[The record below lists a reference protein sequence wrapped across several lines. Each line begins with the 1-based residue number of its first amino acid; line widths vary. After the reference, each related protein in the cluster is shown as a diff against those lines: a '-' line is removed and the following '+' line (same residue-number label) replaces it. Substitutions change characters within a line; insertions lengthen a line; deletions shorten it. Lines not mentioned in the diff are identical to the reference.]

1 MTTRIK
7 LRRDTA
13 ANWTANNPILAL
25 GEAGIET
32 DNNNIKYGD
41 GITPWNDLD
50 YPAPIKAR
58 EQKGFITEVGLQP
71 SYYPYDDQW
80 LASVA
85 VDDAGN
91 SYYVGGFEEYTGDW
105 WYRNMVVKLNP
116 LGGLEWQRRIT
127 VTEGDEGYG
136 TSVTIDP
143 TNGQI
148 VTVNEFW
155 TTAVGGNHPVYTPT
169 IVRLDPETGDIVGY
183 PTFIADGL
191 NIYDNT
197 PGGGN
202 YGNIYIG
209 DITLDNNG
217 NTIIVGTKYGDQKE
231 IPVTPLLGSTGSVLI
246 VSSSTFSTA
255 EYPRYT
261 GYDYA
266 WFISGTDL
274 SNKNYI
280 NAVNR
285 FNNISGTV
293 NVESTG
299 SGATFNFY
307 YNNKTAQVRSN
318 SYGINYQP
326 GDVITIPA
334 DQINGLTSATITVNQ
349 VDEYGAILYRDF
361 YYDQTNWSYT
371 YEPDKSKVYL
381 YVDDGDVAFENSG
394 SWTIIHNYNSNA
406 FVWSPDGDTPWN
418 LSIGD
423 SSYDQFDT
431 VAVDSNNYIIAG
443 GKGWTDTS
451 TDGYEG
457 QPEYYGSVVKIS
469 QDGEQIWAKS
479 LEIVDGGEG
488 WEVTGLIVDSNDDII
503 VVQDSFGSGLV
514 TKLNNDGEK
523 IWRKSFTTDP
533 ASFNDSS
540 VAVDEDDNIY
550 VVSRLSSAY
559 SLGDDLQILK
569 IASDGHL
576 IWQRSLGTWADEQI
590 SWWAPSKTLTVKNG
604 MIYIAGTTQGA
615 NNHIGNAIALPT
627 DGTGLGNY
635 QSNNWIY
642 KETNW
647 DSWSEYTANS
657 TITNL
662 VISSTATSL
671 VVTTSTDYQSTDSE
685 WTVVTTPILHG
696 FGGEI
701 VGVKSLTFEDGSI
714 QTSAAG
720 TMTRSSEGRVQYED
734 SLDLRLEHSGQFIVF
749 NNSDDGY
756 NQYCDV
762 YIPHNN
768 DVAFPIGT
776 EITFVKDENTDL
788 VYFWPQN
795 GNNEIY
801 IVPCGLDPS
810 EDYYNNGVFDGG
822 EGWAVVGNPINGGGG
837 AWRTPGIAK
846 LLKIDVNRW
855 MLSITL
861 GLNIIQY

>member
-1 MTTRIK
+1 M
-7 LRRDTA
+7 
-13 ANWTANNPILAL
+13 
-25 GEAGIET
+25 
-32 DNNNIKYGD
+32 
-41 GITPWNDLD
+41 
-50 YPAPIKAR
+50 
-58 EQKGFITEVGLQP
+58 
-71 SYYPYDDQW
+71 
-80 LASVA
+80 
-85 VDDAGN
+85 
-91 SYYVGGFEEYTGDW
+91 
-105 WYRNMVVKLNP
+105 
-116 LGGLEWQRRIT
+116 
-127 VTEGDEGYG
+127 
-136 TSVTIDP
+136 
-143 TNGQI
+143 
-148 VTVNEFW
+148 
-155 TTAVGGNHPVYTPT
+155 
-169 IVRLDPETGDIVGY
+169 
-183 PTFIADGL
+183 
-191 NIYDNT
+191 
-197 PGGGN
+197 
-202 YGNIYIG
+202 
-209 DITLDNNG
+209 
-217 NTIIVGTKYGDQKE
+217 
-231 IPVTPLLGSTGSVLI
+231 
-246 VSSSTFSTA
+246 
-255 EYPRYT
+255 
-261 GYDYA
+261 
-266 WFISGTDL
+266 
-274 SNKNYI
+274 
-280 NAVNR
+280 
-285 FNNISGTV
+285 
-293 NVESTG
+293 
-299 SGATFNFY
+299 
-307 YNNKTAQVRSN
+307 
-318 SYGINYQP
+318 
-326 GDVITIPA
+326 
-334 DQINGLTSATITVNQ
+334 
-349 VDEYGAILYRDF
+349 
-361 YYDQTNWSYT
+361 
-371 YEPDKSKVYL
+371 
-381 YVDDGDVAFENSG
+381 
-394 SWTIIHNYNSNA
+394 
-406 FVWSPDGDTPWN
+406 
-418 LSIGD
+418 
-423 SSYDQFDT
+423 
-431 VAVDSNNYIIAG
+431 
-443 GKGWTDTS
+443 
-451 TDGYEG
+451 
-457 QPEYYGSVVKIS
+457 
-469 QDGEQIWAKS
+469 
-479 LEIVDGGEG
+479 
-488 WEVTGLIVDSNDDII
+488 DSNDDII

-685 WTVVTTPILHG
+685 WTVVTT
-696 FGGEI
+696 
-701 VGVKSLTFEDGSI
+701 SI

-801 IVPCGLDPS
+801 IVPCGLNPS
-810 EDYYNNGVFDGG
+810 ENYYNNGVFDGG